1 MRTCSLGPAGKVS
14 FLFAVALTVLGATG
28 ASTGIGEQQS
38 GCEPYDSTWIGELSE
53 YQALA
58 SDTDSITAVGRTLF
72 HLPQLPKDSVSLVS
86 DSATCMRAV
95 LAYIRPES
103 RRSGYDNSSPGH
115 SRSIRTYAVRRRR
128 PARHRWGFTIDMVFD
143 SSFTTVLA
151 TFAK

>member
-1 MRTCSLGPAGKVS
+1 VRACSLGPAGKVS
-14 FLFAVALTVLGATG
+14 FLFAAALTVLGATG
-28 ASTGIGEQQS
+28 ASTGVGEQQS

-95 LAYIRPES
+95 LAYGRNLDVPDTITP
-103 RRSGYDNSSPGH
+103 RRV
-115 SRSIRTYAVRRRR
+115 ILVRFGPTRYVVGD
-128 PARHRWGFTIDMVFD
+128 PHATVGEFTIDMVFD